1 MFNSIFETVEE
12 SISKLNYRSGENT
25 QNKAQRETEWEIQ
38 KKMLQDL
45 YGPW

>member
-1 MFNSIFETVEE
+1 MFSSTFETVEE

-25 QNKAQRETEWEIQ
+25 QNKAQRENRMGNTE
-38 KKMLQDL
+38 KRLQDL